1 MFKLMVEKREVF
13 GKQLPSARRAG
24 KLPVVM
30 YGRKN
35 KPVSLFVQIQAFK
48 KIFAAAGESS
58 MITLQTPEGDVT
70 VLVHDVAFH
79 PVTSEPIHADFYV
92 VEKDVLLKIKV
103 PVEFTGMSP
112 AVKELGGVLVK
123 VLHELE
129 VEALPADLP
138 RGIAVDLAPLT
149 TLESQIIVVDLVLP
163 RGVKVV
169 NRPDEVVA
177 AVTVAEEEPAAEAA
191 PVDLSAIEVEKRGKE
206 AAPAEGEAAAAPAGD
221 QPTK

>member
-1 MFKLMVEKREVF
+1 MLKLIAEQREVF
-13 GKQLPSARRAG
+13 GKQLKSARRAG

-30 YGRKN
+30 YGRKT
-35 KPVSLFVQIQAFK
+35 KPAPLFVQTRAFK
-48 KIFAAAGESS
+48 KIFEQAGESS
-58 MITLQTPEGDVT
+58 VITLQTPEGEVT
-70 VLVHDVAFH
+70 VLVHDLAFH

-92 VEKDVLLKIKV
+92 VEKDTRLKIKV
-103 PVEFTGMSP
+103 PIEFTGVSA
-112 AVKELGGVLVK
+112 AVKELGGILIK

-149 TLESQIIVVDLVLP
+149 TLESQILVADLVLP

-177 AVTVAEEEPAAEAA
+177 AVTVAKEEPAAEAA
-191 PVDLSAIEVEKRGKE
+191 PLDLSAIEVEKRGKE
-206 AAPAEGEAAAAPAGD
+206 EVPAAEPASPAE
-221 QPTK
+221 QTSL